1 MYIRAISRA
10 ALLCSTILSFNAI
23 AAGDRADYDL
33 DDDGLIE
40 INDLADLNEI
50 RNHLD
55 GAALYGDSTGCP
67 EEGCNGFELTTDL
80 DFDTNGDGQ
89 MNELDTYWN
98 DGQGWE
104 PIGSSYEDFFSG
116 SFNGNGHQIR
126 NLYIDRAGNAGLF
139 GGISGTPEKPAEI
152 TMVAIT
158 GKINSRGSDGGL
170 LVGDV
175 KHTTIDRIFISGS
188 VRASW
193 YAGGLAGETG
203 DSTVSNVF
211 SSVNIL
217 TGRSQGGLIGRFSS
231 STLANSLSTG
241 YVENGYG
248 LLGYSYNSTN
258 ANLHWATD
266 TSGQETSRGSN
277 ASYFGALLS
286 ELQCPTTPDDA
297 SCTDN
302 GTLYEDWNSE
312 VWNFGIGQQLPAL
325 VMGDRIYRDSD
336 GDGVLDGN
344 DAYPDTFAASL
355 DTDEDRYIDGFT
367 LGCDASCRINSGLIL
382 DAFPSSAAA
391 YLDSDLDGLVD
402 EWADGCDTVCQ
413 TNSGLS
419 YDDSPDDHDN
429 DGITDAVDTDDNND
443 GIIDAD
449 ADSDGLIDVAS
460 LEELNAIRF
469 ALDGSGQVMTEE
481 SLSDTSGCPII
492 LWQGIAQQRCHGY
505 ELVADLDFDTNGDSQ
520 INELDTYW
528 NDGEGWEPIGSSSS
542 NAFTGDFHG
551 NGHQVR
557 NLYIDRSGNAG
568 LFGGISGTPEKP
580 AEITMLIITG
590 KLNTRGS
597 DGGMLAGEVKHTTI
611 DRIFISGSVRA
622 SWYAGGLAG
631 ETGDSTVSNI
641 FSSVNIL
648 TGRSQGGLIGRFTD
662 SSLSNSLSTGYVEK
676 GHGLLGYS
684 RDNNNANLY
693 WATDTSDQETSRG
706 TNASYFGALLSE
718 LQCPTTPDDASC
730 IDNGTLYES
739 WNSEVWDFGTSQQ
752 LPGLIMGDRI
762 YRDSDGDGALDEE
775 DAYPDTFAAS
785 LDTDKDGYPDNYSR
799 GCSSICVV
807 ESGLFLDAFPENSA
821 GWMDADLDGLV
832 DKWTD
837 GCDTTCQTSS
847 GLTFDDYPNDHDN
860 DGISDAI
867 DTDDNNDGIVD
878 ADADSDGLID
888 IASLEELNAI
898 RFAPEG
904 SGQVMTEESL
914 SDTSGCPVILWQGIA
929 HQRCGGYELI
939 SDLDFDTNGD
949 GQMNELDNYWN
960 DGEGW
965 EPIGSSYSS
974 AFNAN
979 FHGNGHQINNLY
991 IDRSGNAGLFGYVNG
1006 DELQSIK
1013 ISEVVLLG
1021 PMTSITGGDEA
1032 GVLAGRVENTK
1043 IDRVFVT
1050 GEVNAEREAGGL
1062 AGATF
1067 NSTVS
1072 NVFSSAAILIG
1083 NNQGGLIGNLKDSA
1097 LSNSL
1102 ATGYVENG
1110 YGLLRFSTFNDN
1122 SYLYWATDTSGQK
1135 TSQGSHASYFGV
1147 LLSELQCPT
1156 SSDNDTCTDRGT
1168 LYESW
1173 NNEVWDFGTGQQLPA
1188 LVMGGRIYRD
1198 SDGDGVLDGND
1209 AYPDTFAA
1217 SLDTDSD
1224 GSPDRFTLGC
1234 DASCRIDSGLML
1246 DAFPTSAAAYRD
1258 TDLDGLVDDWADGCD
1273 TTCQT
1278 NSGLS
1283 YDDYPDDRDNDGI
1296 TDAVDTDDNN
1306 DGIIDADADSDGLID
1321 IASLEEL
1328 NAIRFAL
1335 DGSGQI
1341 MIDEGL
1347 WDNSGCPIM
1356 LWQGIAQ
1363 QRCDGYEL
1371 VADLDFDTNG
1381 DGQMNER
1388 DNYWNDGEGWE
1399 PIGANSL
1406 DPFTTNFHGNGHQI
1420 RNLYIDRSGN
1430 AGLFGYIEGYEVQ
1443 PIKISEVVLA
1453 GPMTSITG
1461 GYHTGV
1467 FSGAIH
1473 HAKVDGLFISGTV
1486 NGEIYVGGLAGRT
1499 INSSVS
1505 NVFSSAV
1512 ILEGYNKGGIIGRL
1526 YSADLSNSLA
1536 TGYVEGRGGLIG
1548 AGFFDSNEFL
1558 YWATDTTGQS
1568 TSSGTNASYFGA
1580 LLSELQCPT
1589 SSDNSTC
1596 TDKGTLYENWD
1607 TEVWDFGSDRQL
1619 PGLIMNGVVYRDSDG
1634 DGTLDVNLNTPS
1646 VALILTQAG
1655 REEAAILEGMG
1666 DVTIEAII
1674 SDEDTSD
1681 RHYVKWSSDD
1691 INLAD
1696 SYEFGNSITFS
1707 SDGLVAGDYTISATV
1722 TDSGIPQLS
1731 DTAEMTIRVISD
1743 VDPAPAA
1750 SSGGGGSGGGA
1761 MFWLLALLSAPLLT
1775 GRVRA

>member
-1 MYIRAISRA
+1 
-10 ALLCSTILSFNAI
+10 
-23 AAGDRADYDL
+23 
-33 DDDGLIE
+33 
-40 INDLADLNEI
+40 
-50 RNHLD
+50 
-55 GAALYGDSTGCP
+55 
-67 EEGCNGFELTTDL
+67 
-80 DFDTNGDGQ
+80 
-89 MNELDTYWN
+89 
-98 DGQGWE
+98 
-104 PIGSSYEDFFSG
+104 
-116 SFNGNGHQIR
+116 
-126 NLYIDRAGNAGLF
+126 
-139 GGISGTPEKPAEI
+139 
-152 TMVAIT
+152 
-158 GKINSRGSDGGL
+158 
-170 LVGDV
+170 
-175 KHTTIDRIFISGS
+175 
-188 VRASW
+188 
-193 YAGGLAGETG
+193 
-203 DSTVSNVF
+203 
-211 SSVNIL
+211 
-217 TGRSQGGLIGRFSS
+217 
-231 STLANSLSTG
+231 LSTG
-241 YVENGYG
+241 YVANGYG
-248 LLGYSYNSTN
+248 LLGYSYPNNNES
-258 ANLHWATD
+258 LYWATD
-266 TSGQETSRGSN
+266 TSGQAASPGSN

-286 ELQCPTTPDDA
+286 ELQCPTSSDNNT
-297 SCTDN
+297 CTD
-302 GTLYEDWNSE
+302 T
-312 VWNFGIGQQLPAL
+312 
-325 VMGDRIYRDSD
+325 
-336 GDGVLDGN
+336 
-344 DAYPDTFAASL
+344 
-355 DTDEDRYIDGFT
+355 
-367 LGCDASCRINSGLIL
+367 
-382 DAFPSSAAA
+382 
-391 YLDSDLDGLVD
+391 
-402 EWADGCDTVCQ
+402 
-413 TNSGLS
+413 
-419 YDDSPDDHDN
+419 
-429 DGITDAVDTDDNND
+429 
-443 GIIDAD
+443 
-449 ADSDGLIDVAS
+449 
-460 LEELNAIRF
+460 
-469 ALDGSGQVMTEE
+469 
-481 SLSDTSGCPII
+481 
-492 LWQGIAQQRCHGY
+492 
-505 ELVADLDFDTNGDSQ
+505 
-520 INELDTYW
+520 
-528 NDGEGWEPIGSSSS
+528 
-542 NAFTGDFHG
+542 
-551 NGHQVR
+551 
-557 NLYIDRSGNAG
+557 
-568 LFGGISGTPEKP
+568 
-580 AEITMLIITG
+580 
-590 KLNTRGS
+590 
-597 DGGMLAGEVKHTTI
+597 
-611 DRIFISGSVRA
+611 
-622 SWYAGGLAG
+622 
-631 ETGDSTVSNI
+631 
-641 FSSVNIL
+641 
-648 TGRSQGGLIGRFTD
+648 
-662 SSLSNSLSTGYVEK
+662 
-676 GHGLLGYS
+676 
-684 RDNNNANLY
+684 
-693 WATDTSDQETSRG
+693 
-706 TNASYFGALLSE
+706 
-718 LQCPTTPDDASC
+718 
-730 IDNGTLYES
+730 GTLYES

-752 LPGLIMGDRI
+752 LPGLIMGDRV
-762 YRDSDGDGALDEE
+762 YRDNDGDGALDEY
-775 DAYPDTFAAS
+775 DAFPDIFAAS
-785 LDTDKDGYPDNYSR
+785 IDIDGDGAPDRWTGS
-799 GCSSICVV
+799 CDAACA
-807 ESGLFLDAFPENSA
+807 EQSGLIYDAVPSSAAAYLDADF
-821 GWMDADLDGLV
+821 DGLV
-832 DKWTD
+832 DEWAD
-837 GCDTTCQTSS
+837 GCDTACQTSS
-847 GLTFDDYPNDHDN
+847 GLTYDDYPDDHDN
-860 DGISDAI
+860 DGIIDAV
-867 DTDDNNDGIVD
+867 DTDDNNDGILD
-878 ADADSDGLID
+878 ADADSDGLLD

-898 RFAPEG
+898 RFSLDG
-904 SGQVMTEESL
+904 SGQVMIEGNLPDS
-914 SDTSGCPVILWQGIA
+914 SGCPIILWLGIA
-929 HQRCGGYELI
+929 QQRCHGYELI
-939 SDLDFDTNGD
+939 SDLDFDTNSD
-949 GQMNELDNYWN
+949 GQLNEQDTYWN
-960 DGEGW
+960 AGQGW
-965 EPIGSSYSS
+965 EPIGSSHSDAYT
-974 AFNAN
+974 AD
-979 FHGNGHQINNLY
+979 FHGNGHQISNLY
-991 IDRSGNAGLFGYVNG
+991 IDISGNAGLFGYIDG
-1006 DELQSIK
+1006 DELQPIE
-1013 ISEVVLLG
+1013 ISEVVISG
-1021 PMTSITGGDEA
+1021 PMTSVTGGDEA
-1032 GVLAGRVENTK
+1032 GVLAGRVENSK

-1050 GEVNAEREAGGL
+1050 GEVNAEWEAGGL

-1072 NVFSSAAILIG
+1072 NVFSSAAIVIG
-1083 NNQGGLIGNLKDSA
+1083 NNQGGLIGNLKNST

-1110 YGLLRFSTFNDN
+1110 YGLLRFSAFNDN

-1283 YDDYPDDRDNDGI
+1283 YVDYPDDRDNDGI

-1634 DGTLDVNLNTPS
+1634 DGALDEDDAYPDTFAASLDTDKDGYPDNYSRGCSSICVVESGLFLDAFPENSAGWMDADLDGLVDKWTDGCDTTCQTS
-1646 VALILTQAG
+1646 SGLTFDDYPNDHDNDG
-1655 REEAAILEGMG
+1655 
-1666 DVTIEAII
+1666 I
-1674 SDEDTSD
+1674 SDAIDT
-1681 RHYVKWSSDD
+1681 DD
-1691 INLAD
+1691 NNDGIVDAD
-1696 SYEFGNSITFS
+1696 AD
-1707 SDGLVAGDYTISATV
+1707 SDGLIDIASLEELNAIRFAPEG
-1722 TDSGIPQLS
+1722 SGQVMTEESLS
-1731 DTAEMTIRVISD
+1731 DTSGCPVILWQGIAHQRCGGYELISD
-1743 VDPAPAA
+1743 LDFDTNGDGQMNELDNYWNDGEGWEPIGSSYSSAFNANFHGNGHQINNLYIDRSGNAGLFGYVNGDELQSIKISEVVLLGPMTSITGGDEAGVLRYLSDAVLRAETAGAVTREQAQKMLTRAPPLARELMRMEQLPPLPVPEKK
-1750 SSGGGGSGGGA
+1750 GGTQA
-1761 MFWLLALLSAPLLT
+1761 KTERALA
-1775 GRVRA
+1775 V